1 MNNQPARRSGRQ
13 PDEIAEQTRQ
23 RIVDRARAIF
33 AAHGFEGVSLR
44 DIAAQAGVTH
54 GLLRHHFGAK
64 DDIWRAVI
72 DTTISEY
79 LQVLTPLMAEAA
91 ASDTAAIDTLRAS
104 SRHVVLVAARYPEV
118 SRLLLHEG
126 VVSGPRLDYFLEQ
139 IAPLRERMAPLVQ
152 TVQQAGLLS
161 QFTHDTFL
169 LSLLLLG
176 AMPFALVAFTNQLC
190 QIDILATDQIEQH
203 ADRVMSTLFGTGTAQ
218 PMPMT

>member
-1 MNNQPARRSGRQ
+1 MRNRPAHRSGRQ
-13 PDEIAEQTRQ
+13 PDEIAAQTRQ

-79 LQVLTPLMAEAA
+79 LNVLTPLLAEAA
-91 ASDTAAIDTLRAS
+91 ASDTAAIEILRAS
-104 SRHVVLVAARYPEV
+104 SRNVVLMAARYPEV

-152 TVQQAGLLS
+152 TVQQAGMLS

-169 LSLLLLG
+169 LSLLMLG
-176 AMPFALVAFTNQLC
+176 AMPFALVAFTNKLC
-190 QIDILATDQIEQH
+190 HIDILSADQSEEH
-203 ADRVMSTLFGTGTAQ
+203 ADRVMATLFGTDADQ
-218 PMPMT
+218 PLPIT